1 MRGIALGVEIAATCA
16 AWSLV
21 GGLLGKYLSASWP
34 LVVFSLVGVVHSLY
48 GFVKSASRKS

>member
-21 GGLLGKYLSASWP
+21 GWVLGNRLSASWP
-34 LVVFSLVGVVHSLY
+34 LVVFSLAGVAHVIFK
-48 GFVKSASRKS
+48 FVKSASRIP

>member
-21 GGLLGKYLSASWP
+21 GWLLGRCLSASWP
-34 LVVFSLVGVVHSLY
+34 LVVFSLLGVVHSLY
-48 GFVKSASRKS
+48 GFVKSATPKS

>member
-21 GGLLGKYLSASWP
+21 GWLLGKYLSSNWP
-34 LVVFSLVGVVHSLY
+34 LVVLSLIGVVHSLY
-48 GFVKSASRKS
+48 GFVKSASRKT